1 MLWEGCLLNM
11 SSSLLDSHRANWQS
25 LRARGIYHY
34 KGIENINRLFPNSF
48 AEGMIFSLI
57 CRQSRRKFAYIGIDC
72 DSCDHSCASVSV
84 SSLAKSLSRPNE
96 TVRRQI
102 QKIEDDG
109 YISRINRVI
118 DIDQTGEKRDEIAHF
133 IRKTYNDF
141 IDYIGA
147 LARADDM
154 LAGKPGLS
162 DRLAIRAK
170 LLETA
175 LDIYIVPMA
184 THVGTFKEWIYGNV
198 WTGIAVDSIR
208 HIEEDDT
215 LAQTYRFINTP
226 DELRRDVS
234 LRSVAMNMNLA
245 YPTAWRA
252 AQYLK
257 GVNLIVQTK
266 EGWNVTS
273 ENLKSKSLP
282 EADKA
287 YFQYLSREL
296 RQLIALGFDPADA
309 QSYRI

>member
-1 MLWEGCLLNM
+1 MEERGYVC
-11 SSSLLDSHRANWQS
+11 RAN
-25 LRARGIYHY
+25 H
-34 KGIENINRLFPNSF
+34 F
-48 AEGMIFSLI
+48 
-57 CRQSRRKFAYIGIDC
+57 
-72 DSCDHSCASVSV
+72 
-84 SSLAKSLSRPNE
+84 
-96 TVRRQI
+96 
-102 QKIEDDG
+102 
-109 YISRINRVI
+109 I
-118 DIDQTGEKRDEIAHF
+118 DIEAGGEKGDEIAQF
-133 IRKTYNDF
+133 IKNTYNDF
-141 IDYIGA
+141 IDYVVA
-147 LARADDM
+147 LSRADDM
-154 LAGKPGLS
+154 LPGRLNS
-162 DRLAIRAK
+162 GNRLAIKAK

-215 LAQTYRFINTP
+215 LAPMYRYINTP

-234 LRSVAMNMNLA
+234 LRSVAKNMNLA

-257 GVNLIVQTK
+257 SVNLIVQSTC
-266 EGWNVTS
+266 GWNVTS
-273 ENLKSKSLP
+273 ENLKSRSLP

-309 QSYRI
+309 HSYRV